1 LTGPRPRV
9 IFVSDG
15 HEITHRQ
22 MEALAALNAKGSMK
36 KAATFLGLSTPV
48 LHKYIREIEEKSGL
62 GLVSSTS
69 RGSKLTAEG
78 VELLGRFKAYE
89 MRLEDHAEVL
99 KIAGTVVSE
108 TSLLTAATILSDAN
122 RAVQVIISTDEAN
135 LHLADERRVDAV
147 ILDDAMY
154 AIERAPDLPNS
165 EIGSDMLVLK
175 DEGNRFARLG
185 FGAQRLGFRYL
196 KEKEIPFEVERTIF
210 EPSMVDHTDLSY
222 FVNKSLVRAG
232 RVTAAG
238 AKDQAWSLHTVVA
251 LRCSEH
257 EDLPM
262 FLEEASEAWVYR
274 KG

>member
-1 LTGPRPRV
+1 V

-22 MEALAALNAKGSMK
+22 MEALAALQVKGSMK
-36 KAATFLGLSTPV
+36 KAAAFLGLSTPV

-62 GLVSSTS
+62 GLVTSTS
-69 RGSKLTAEG
+69 RGSKLTADG
-78 VELLGRFKAYE
+78 IELLSRFRSYE
-89 MRLEDHAEVL
+89 RRLDDHPEVL
-99 KIAGTVVSE
+99 KVAGTVVSE
-108 TSLLTAATILSDAN
+108 TVLLTAATILSDAHK
-122 RAVQVIISTDEAN
+122 AVQVIISTDEAN
-135 LHLADERRVDAV
+135 IHLAEERRVDAI

-154 AIERAPDLPNS
+154 AMEGAPDLPNS
-165 EIGSDMLVLK
+165 DVGSDMLLLK
-175 DEGNRFARLG
+175 DEGSRFARLA

-196 KEKEIPFEVERTIF
+196 KEKEIPHEIDRTIF

-232 RVTAAG
+232 RIKAMG
-238 AKDQAWSLHTVVA
+238 AKDQPWSLHTLIA
-251 LRCSEH
+251 LHCSEH

>member
-1 LTGPRPRV
+1 V

-22 MEALAALNAKGSMK
+22 MEALAALDKKGSMK
-36 KAATFLGLSTPV
+36 QAATFLGLSTPV

-62 GLVSSTS
+62 ELVSSTS
-69 RGSKLTAEG
+69 RGSRLTAEG
-78 VELLGRFKAYE
+78 VELLTRFRAYE
-89 MRLEDHAEVL
+89 MRLEDHSDVL
-99 KIAGTVVSE
+99 KVAGTIVSE
-108 TSLLTAATILSDAN
+108 SSLLTAATILSDAHK
-122 RAVQVIISTDEAN
+122 AVQVVISTDEAN
-135 LHLADERRVDAV
+135 LHLAEERRVDAV
-147 ILDDAMY
+147 VLDDAMY
-154 AIERAPDLPNS
+154 AMERAPDMLNT
-165 EIGSDMLVLK
+165 EVGSDMLVLK
-175 DEGNRFARLG
+175 DEGSRFAKLA

-196 KEKEIPFEVERTIF
+196 KDKDIPYEIDRMIF

-232 RVTAAG
+232 RIKAAG
-238 AKDQAWSLHTVVA
+238 AKDQPWSLHTIVA

-262 FLEEASEAWVYR
+262 FLEEAAEAWIYR

>member
-1 LTGPRPRV
+1 MPGPRPRV

-22 MEALAALNAKGSMK
+22 MEALAALQVKGSMK
-36 KAATFLGLSTPV
+36 KAAAFLGLSTPV

-62 GLVSSTS
+62 GLVTSTS
-69 RGSKLTAEG
+69 RGSKLTADG
-78 VELLGRFKAYE
+78 IELLSRFRSYE
-89 MRLEDHAEVL
+89 RRLDDHPEVL
-99 KIAGTVVSE
+99 KVAGTVVSE
-108 TSLLTAATILSDAN
+108 TVLLTAATILSDAHK
-122 RAVQVIISTDEAN
+122 AVQVIISTDEAN
-135 LHLADERRVDAV
+135 IHLAEERRVDAI

-154 AIERAPDLPNS
+154 AMEGAPDLPNS
-165 EIGSDMLVLK
+165 DVGSDMLLLK
-175 DEGNRFARLG
+175 DEGSRFARLA

-196 KEKEIPFEVERTIF
+196 KEKEIPHEIDRTIF

-232 RVTAAG
+232 RIKAMG
-238 AKDQAWSLHTVVA
+238 AKDQPWSLHTLIA
-251 LRCSEH
+251 LHCSEH